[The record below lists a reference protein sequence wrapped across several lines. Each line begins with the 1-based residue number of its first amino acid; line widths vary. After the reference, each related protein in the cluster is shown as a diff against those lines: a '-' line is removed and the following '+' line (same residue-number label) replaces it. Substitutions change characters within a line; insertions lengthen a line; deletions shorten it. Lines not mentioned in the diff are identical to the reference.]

1 MDEDNKTGYGCF
13 VTFIAGVALLISF
26 VSLLQW
32 DDWSSKVS
40 PASFVVSVLSVL
52 VTLLVGWQIYNAIEV
67 KSILSKFNKLERDFK
82 KSNEALRIQD
92 ERNLSLMKAFY
103 CRNITSSHSN
113 NTIRYIAALM
123 AIKHFIDAD
132 ADPNY
137 PPFRN
142 LIGFLN
148 RILHDIER
156 DSAEHIEQFNRR
168 ETTCE
173 NIYEEIIGTINN
185 RTNELREI
193 AQQIRHIRRNRIRIH
208 NMPINNHQP

>member
-1 MDEDNKTGYGCF
+1 MKT
-13 VTFIAGVALLISF
+13 
-26 VSLLQW
+26 W
-32 DDWSSKVS
+32 
-40 PASFVVSVLSVL
+40 VSVLTAAVVLIGVACVNLYVPFIKFDGDNAGTFISALGVL
-52 VTLLVGWQIYNAIEV
+52 VTALVGWQIYNAIEMR
-67 KSILSKFNKLERDFK
+67 SIIKEYDDLKRKFEE
-82 KSNEALRIQD
+82 SNEALRIQD

-103 CRNITSSHSN
+103 CRNIATSHPN
-113 NTIRYIAALM
+113 NTIRYIAALI

-132 ADPNY
+132 AAPNY

-193 AQQIRHIRRNRIRIH
+193 AQQIRNIRRNRIRIH